1 MHLWC
6 LIFITFGF
14 LCSSVDRNYC
24 WHKIG
29 CQPQNVFFCCNYK
42 IQQTDKSNS
51 TTQFLQFLTQNS
63 LYMECVLLCICP
75 TRWTTLRNMSIAIKA
90 TVPVS
95 SQLLS
100 CKNVKVKLC
109 ISELAKT
116 QMHIIEAPRLQIEFW
131 PLHHFVAV
139 HQLHLYW
146 WSVTPYK

>member
-1 MHLWC
+1 MGFFAPLLTEITVDTKSVVSHKMFFSVAIIKFSRLTS
-6 LIFITFGF
+6 LIAPHNFYSF
-14 LCSSVDRNYC
+14 
-24 WHKIG
+24 WHKT
-29 CQPQNVFFCCNYK
+29 P
-42 IQQTDKSNS
+42 
-51 TTQFLQFLTQNS
+51 
-63 LYMECVLLCICP
+63 YMECILLCICP